1 MADPMEPLP
10 RAIVTLIN
18 ANERMRVNLEANA
31 VVLKQALLLVRDGI
45 DISDA
50 LFLLPTGSQ
59 RAASENTMD
68 ALLRARDGLR
78 SALISTALDAGI
90 TEEELVQRLEV
101 TPEQVRSNSAP
112 PSSAE

>member
-1 MADPMEPLP
+1 MAEPMGPLP

-31 VVLKQALLLVRDGI
+31 VVLKQALLLVRDGT

-59 RAASENTMD
+59 RAASENSLD

-78 SALISTALDAGI
+78 SALVTTALDAGMSVDD
-90 TEEELVQRLEV
+90 LVERLEL
-101 TPEQVRSNSAP
+101 TPEQVRAIAGQ
-112 PSSAE
+112 PSTDR